1 MLIKKSIY
9 KMLLDDIYGYFVLE
23 PKLFSENYIDSR
35 KNDLFLFI
43 KQFYIEDQNYIQLV
57 KLSQFLNI
65 TKNIIVYSSLDDAS
79 LKSIMKKI

>member
-1 MLIKKSIY
+1 
-9 KMLLDDIYGYFVLE
+9 MLLDDIYGYFVLE